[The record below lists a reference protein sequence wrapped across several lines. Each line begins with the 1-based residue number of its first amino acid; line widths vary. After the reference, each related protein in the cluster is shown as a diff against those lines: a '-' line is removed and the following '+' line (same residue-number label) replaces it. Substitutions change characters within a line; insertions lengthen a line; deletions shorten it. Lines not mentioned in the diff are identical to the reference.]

1 MDTPLSRLNGDSSL
15 LDMSIPVLDG
25 SSPGSRL
32 AIISW
37 LVVNGRS
44 ILHQH
49 SWTGPERDSR
59 TSEDFIGSLSLFPSL
74 HLRVAVSRALSQNS
88 IDPNSVPLSTR
99 DQWCQSQK
107 TSCPLICLQLPGV
120 TGQPEDNSCNPKTLS
135 FSCVCSNG
143 QQPNSSEYSQTLPY
157 FICTEAN
164 NQCVNNCNG
173 ESSCQAACR
182 DDHPCGAQNPK
193 RYNITTTSA
202 TSNPTASASS
212 TSGGNVVYTGF
223 GSASTAAAK
232 KGDASTF
239 ALEIG
244 QVYGLFGL
252 VAGFLGGFAYLL

>member
-1 MDTPLSRLNGDSSL
+1 M
-15 LDMSIPVLDG
+15 
-25 SSPGSRL
+25 L
-32 AIISW
+32 A
-37 LVVNGRS
+37 GS
-44 ILHQH
+44 ILLL
-49 SWTGPERDSR
+49 
-59 TSEDFIGSLSLFPSL
+59 LSS
-74 HLRVAVSRALSQNS
+74 VAGLGVAQS